1 MATHRL
7 ESAVWQSYFNRVS
20 RILGG
25 KPAEIETASLKLG
38 ARIGRE
44 WTPLNGLVYDPKD
57 DTFEVVTDD
66 LDHLIQ
72 HPQDI
77 YVDETGT
84 TLRSVEIIDAQGN
97 HQIVRLKQ
105 PLPLRP
111 PS

>member
-7 ESAVWQSYFNRVS
+7 ESAVWQAYFNRVS

-25 KPAEIETASLKLG
+25 RRAEIETASLKLG
-38 ARIGRE
+38 DQIERE

-66 LDHLIQ
+66 LDHLIR

-77 YVDETGT
+77 YVEEAGT
-84 TLRSVEIIDAQGN
+84 MLRSVEIIDAQGN
-97 HQIVRLKQ
+97 HQVVRLKQ
-105 PLPLRP
+105 PLPLPR
-111 PS
+111 S